1 MDKQILI
8 ELFTSP
14 TCPYCPKAKNIAEK
28 IVKEIPNAL
37 LIERDVTIN
46 ENAEISRKYGIQGV
60 PTMIINGTYRIVGV
74 PNSEREVIN
83 YLKQI

>member
-14 TCPYCPKAKNIAEK
+14 TCPYCPKAKEIAER
-28 IVKEIPNAL
+28 IVKELPNAL
-37 LIERDVTIN
+37 LIERDVTVN
-46 ENAEISRKYGIQGV
+46 ENAEIARKYGIQGV
-60 PTMIINGTYRIVGV
+60 PS
-74 PNSEREVIN
+74 SEREVIN

>member
-14 TCPYCPKAKNIAEK
+14 TCPYCPKAKEISER
-28 IVKEIPNAL
+28 IVKELPNAL
-37 LIERDVTIN
+37 LIERDVTVN
-46 ENAEISRKYGIQGV
+46 ENAEIARKYSIQGV
-60 PTMIINGTYRIVGV
+60 PTMIINGAYRIVGV
-74 PNSEREVIN
+74 PSSEREVIN